1 MFLLWQM
8 RSRLAFC
15 SSGMWVRRRL
25 RVTKALMMRRISA
38 KVGQGYSCCSCTYLH
53 LGIASATAFMPVRSD
68 IHSFLL
74 LSQLASSLL
83 ALMSSDDNALMA
95 GMDGAVWTVQ

>member
-1 MFLLWQM
+1 
-8 RSRLAFC
+8 
-15 SSGMWVRRRL
+15 
-25 RVTKALMMRRISA
+25 
-38 KVGQGYSCCSCTYLH
+38 
-53 LGIASATAFMPVRSD
+53 MPVRSD

-95 GMDGAVWTVQ
+95 GMDGAVWAVRVLAECITQAPFDTAWLHLLALGDAGCNLLGALSLEFILRHI

>member
-38 KVGQGYSCCSCTYLH
+38 KVGQGL
-53 LGIASATAFMPVRSD
+53 
-68 IHSFLL
+68 FLL
-74 LSQLASSLL
+74 FLYLP
-83 ALMSSDDNALMA
+83 ALGNSIRNSFYA
-95 GMDGAVWTVQ
+95 G